1 MNFDSRRRRKAE
13 RRERKREEERGRARK
28 RGREEGSIVRQ
39 YSFKGGIFGFVHDQ
53 AEALIPESFA
63 LTLLAQITFE
73 VTEPSI
79 GVQGKDKTV
88 GDELDK
94 GRREIHHGSS
104 QNCIWTRC
112 REA

>member
-1 MNFDSRRRRKAE
+1 MTHEDEGKQR
-13 RRERKREEERGRARK
+13 EERGRARKSEEERK